1 MTDRTKNIWGFWQPG
16 GERGEIDE
24 FVTFTEQ
31 EILDFHWL
39 YWKERMVEKYG
50 EDHYLITEQ
59 NCIDD
64 WAIENYATQVE
75 P

>member
-39 YWKERMVEKYG
+39 YWKERMVKKYG
-50 EDHYLITEQ
+50 PGHYLITEQ

-75 P
+75 S